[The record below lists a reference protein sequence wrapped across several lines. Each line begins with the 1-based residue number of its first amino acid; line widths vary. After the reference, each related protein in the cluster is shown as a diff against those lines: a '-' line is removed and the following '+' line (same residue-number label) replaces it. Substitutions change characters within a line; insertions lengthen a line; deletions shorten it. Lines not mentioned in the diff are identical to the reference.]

1 MISINHIS
9 QLNLYGE
16 DSASSYVEKTASNL
30 EDQLLTQKTHE

>member
-30 EDQLLTQKTHE
+30 GSIVDSKTHE